1 MGHPGRRRH
10 SVVLRRYPRTVTGMG
25 EPGPNAV
32 RVFVCVVTAAVGV
45 FVVGGCLLSLYFEVV
60 GFGRPR
66 DTGIRPGVVAPLVIG
81 AAAGVLVPVAVCVRA
96 AGGSWRP
103 FAFVALV
110 VAVAAAVL
118 MVGILGLG

>member
-1 MGHPGRRRH
+1 MA
-10 SVVLRRYPRTVTGMG
+10 
-25 EPGPNAV
+25 EPGPNAL
-32 RVFVCVVTAAVGV
+32 RVFVCVVTVAVGV

-66 DTGIRPGVVAPLVIG
+66 DTGIRPGVVTPLVIG
-81 AAAGVLVPVAVCVRA
+81 VAAGVLVPVAVCVQA
-96 AGGSWRP
+96 AGGSWRT